1 MNGKVSKCI
10 RRAAI
15 AIVAS
20 GTLAAAPLYAKSP
33 HNLIVVPPANLPVLA
48 RQTGDAMLLHDSID
62 GRTLL
67 YIEQNQGARLTIL
80 DVTDPGHVKGE
91 GSVQLDATGPFD
103 FVSTLGNRAEVI
115 RYRQGQGSAVL
126 DLRKDRT
133 PTLKRIQG
141 MTLQGPVSPLGDDGF
156 TVSAQAVTLHQ
167 TTDSQLTRDYQVI
180 DTSSSSEPNRVLN
193 VKDVREELIK
203 QDTGTTFLL
212 TDEGLYVVRRP
223 VVESDKRRREEEWVS
238 EHSAGGG

>member
-15 AIVAS
+15 ATVAS
-20 GTLAAAPLYAKSP
+20 GALAAAPLYAKSTY
-33 HNLIVVPPANLPVLA
+33 NLIVVPPANLPILA
-48 RQTGDAMLLHDSID
+48 RQTGEAMFLHDSID
-62 GRTLL
+62 GRTFL
-67 YIEQNQGARLTIL
+67 YIEQNQGTRLAIF
-80 DVTDPGHVKGE
+80 DVTDPGHIKGE
-91 GSVQLDATGPFD
+91 GSVQLDVAGPFD
-103 FVSTLGNRAEVI
+103 FVSTGGRAEII
-115 RYRQGQGSAVL
+115 RFRDDRGSAVL

-133 PTLKRIQG
+133 PTLKRSQG
-141 MTLQGPVSPLGDDGF
+141 LTLQGPVSPLGDDGF

-180 DTSSSSEPNRVLN
+180 DTSSSSEPNRVLD